1 MELEL
6 FKTIKDYEN
15 YEVSSFGIF
24 INMKTGKILKQYK
37 DSKGYKFVSLCKEGK
52 QKHFRVHR
60 LVAEAFIPNVHNKPC
75 VDHIDGNRINN
86 DHWNLRWA
94 TNSENQCNRGI
105 QKNNPTGVKGIHK
118 RNGYY
123 EVLITYNKVK
133 YNLGLYDTLIEAT
146 IVRKLKAEELQGEFM
161 HRCEKLTK
169 DEMLNFLMKKMEI

>member
-15 YEVSSFGIF
+15 YEVSSFGLIL
-24 INMKTGKILKQYK
+24 NVKKGKFLKPQL
-37 DSKGYKFVSLCKEGK
+37 DRKGYPTVKLSKKGK
-52 QKHFRVHR
+52 KKHFSIHR

-123 EVLITYNKVK
+123 EVLMTYNKVK

-146 IVRKLKAEELQGEFM
+146 IVRKLKARQLQGEFM
-161 HRCEKLTK
+161 HECEKIT
-169 DEMLNFLMKKMEI
+169 DEERLYFQMKKMEI